1 MTTRPWI
8 VFRESSPAQ
17 EFHVASFRFQVAGGT
32 STMKRE
38 TWNSKLPGEPRPKLR
53 ALCVTLLLLALSLSL
68 NVDLS
73 FAASPGL
80 AERVIEHRLGN
91 GLTVLMVER
100 HQTPIVSVNITFAVG
115 GLNEQVGQTGIAHL
129 YEHMAFKGTRM
140 IGTTNYE
147 EEKPILDELALVGT
161 ELDQRQREFEANTA
175 RATDEARA
183 AIESLQK
190 RVTDLQAQASEYVV
204 GNEMALLY
212 QRHGGVGLNAST
224 GKDLTR
230 YMISFPANRLPLW
243 AEIEADRMAHPV
255 LREFYRER
263 GVVMEERRL
272 RNDDSPNGLL
282 FETFTSAAFR
292 AHGYGIPT
300 IGWGSDIL
308 SLTPADTEAFFKT
321 HYGPN
326 RATIAL
332 VGDINP
338 RDVIALIERTFG
350 KIPAAPPSPSL
361 VTVEPEQRGERRV
374 EVEFDAEPA
383 IVIGY
388 HKPTLGHPD
397 DDVFDVIDAVLSE
410 GLTSRLH
417 QKLVRDKRLAAS
429 VGSDAS
435 HPGVRAPN
443 LFVITATPLAP
454 HTTAEVEAAIY
465 EEIERLKREPVSPKE
480 LEKVLNNLD
489 ADLVRGLRSNSG
501 LASQLAL
508 YQALAGDW
516 QYILTSRDKIAKVT
530 AADVQRVA
538 TQYFTKSNRTV
549 AVLVKKG
556 NAKAAVATSV
566 SGVRP

>member
-1 MTTRPWI
+1 MTDCERCGVKRRVGKKT
-8 VFRESSPAQ
+8 
-17 EFHVASFRFQVAGGT
+17 AGGAI
-32 STMKRE
+32 SCAV
-38 TWNSKLPGEPRPKLR
+38 LAVC
-53 ALCVTLLLLALSLSL
+53 ALAMVTFHSINPSY
-68 NVDLS
+68 
-73 FAASPGL
+73 ASSSSL
-80 AERVIEHRLGN
+80 AERVIEHRLAN

-100 HQTPIVSVNITFAVG
+100 HQTPIVSINITFAVG
-115 GLNEQVGQTGIAHL
+115 GINEQVGQTGIAHL
-129 YEHMAFKGTRM
+129 YEHMAFKGTRI

-161 ELDQRQREFEANTA
+161 ELDQHQRDVDANGA
-175 RATDEARA
+175 RETDEERA
-183 AIESLQK
+183 MIDSLRK
-190 RVTDLQAQASEYVV
+190 RFAELQAQAAEYVV

-230 YMISFPANRLPLW
+230 YMISFPSNRLPLW
-243 AEIEADRMAHPV
+243 AAIESDRMAHPV
-255 LREFYRER
+255 LREFYKER

-292 AHGYGIPT
+292 AHSYGIPT

-308 SLTPADTEAFFKT
+308 SLTPADTEVFFKT

-332 VGDINP
+332 VGDVNP
-338 RDVIALIERTFG
+338 REVIALIEQTFG
-350 KIPAAPPSPSL
+350 KIPTAPPAPPL
-361 VTVEPEQRGERRV
+361 VTVEPEQRGERRI

-383 IVIGY
+383 IVVGY

-417 QKLVRDKRLAAS
+417 QKLVREKRLAAS

-435 HPGVRAPN
+435 HPGARAPN
-443 LFVITATPLAP
+443 LFVVTATPLAP

-508 YQALAGDW
+508 YQAVAGDW
-516 QYILTSRDKIAKVT
+516 QYILTSRDKVATVT

-538 TQYFTKSNRTV
+538 THYFTKANRTV

-556 NAKAAVATSV
+556 KSKAVAAMPV

>member
-1 MTTRPWI
+1 MTY
-8 VFRESSPAQ
+8 RES
-17 EFHVASFRFQVAGGT
+17 
-32 STMKRE
+32 
-38 TWNSKLPGEPRPKLR
+38 LR
-53 ALCVTLLLLALSLSL
+53 RRWLLSRQTAVRARSYFALATCLLIVLSVCPILDRSY
-68 NVDLS
+68 
-73 FAASPGL
+73 AATPSL
-80 AERVIEHRLGN
+80 AERVIEHRLAN
-91 GLTVLMVER
+91 GMTVLMVER
-100 HQTPIVSVNITFAVG
+100 HQTPIVSINITFAVG
-115 GLNEQVGQTGIAHL
+115 GINEQVGHTGLAHL
-129 YEHMAFKGTRM
+129 YEHMAFKGTRVV
-140 IGTTNYE
+140 GTTNYE
-147 EEKPILDELALVGT
+147 KEKPILDELARVGT
-161 ELDQRQREFEANTA
+161 ELDQRQRDVDAKGSS
-175 RATDEARA
+175 ATKDERSV
-183 AIESLQK
+183 IESLQK
-190 RVTDLQAQASEYVV
+190 QLQDLQSQAAQYVV

-230 YMISFPANRLPLW
+230 YMISLPSNRLPLW
-243 AEIEADRMAHPV
+243 AAIESDRMANPV
-255 LREFYRER
+255 LREFYKER
-263 GVVMEERRL
+263 GVVMEERRT

-282 FETFTSAAFR
+282 FETFTSTAFR

-308 SLTPADTEAFFKT
+308 SLTPAATEAFFKT

-338 RDVIALIERTFG
+338 QETIALIEGTFG
-350 KIPAAPPSPSL
+350 KIPAAPPAPPL
-361 VTVEPEQRGERRV
+361 ITVEPEQRGERRV

-397 DDVFDVIDAVLSE
+397 DDVFDVIDAVLSD

-417 QKLVRDKRLAAS
+417 HTLVREKRLAAS

-443 LFVITATPLAP
+443 LFVVTATPLAP
-454 HTTAEVEAAIY
+454 HTTAEVETAIY
-465 EEIERLKREPVSPKE
+465 EELERLKREPVSAME
-480 LEKVLNNLD
+480 LEKVLNNID

-508 YQALAGDW
+508 YQAVAGGW
-516 QYILTSRDKIAKVT
+516 RYILTSREKVAKVT

-538 TQYFTKSNRTV
+538 TRYFTKSNRTV

-556 NAKAAVATSV
+556 PSKSIAAMPV
-566 SGVRP
+566 GEVRP

>member
-1 MTTRPWI
+1 MTTRPWLFAHTAFLMR
-8 VFRESSPAQ
+8 VLQQGRG
-17 EFHVASFRFQVAGGT
+17 VAGHSGPYLENQ
-32 STMKRE
+32 SPL
-38 TWNSKLPGEPRPKLR
+38 LP
-53 ALCVTLLLLALSLSL
+53 ALHASRLTICTVVMALSLVFNST
-68 NVDLS
+68 VLS
-73 FAASPGL
+73 AASPSF
-80 AERVIEHRLGN
+80 ADRVIEHRLAN

-100 HQTPIVSVNITFAVG
+100 HQTPVVSINITFAVG
-115 GLNEQVGQTGIAHL
+115 GINEQVGQTGIAHL
-129 YEHMAFKGTRM
+129 YEHMAFKGTR
-140 IGTTNYE
+140 IVGTTDYE
-147 EEKPILDELALVGT
+147 KEKPILDELAIVGT
-161 ELDQRQREFEANTA
+161 ELDLREREMAA
-175 RATDEARA
+175 KGEGATGDERA
-183 AIESLQK
+183 AVESLQK
-190 RVTDLQAQASEYVV
+190 RFQALQAQAGQYVV
-204 GNEMALLY
+204 GNEMALMY

-230 YMISFPANRLPLW
+230 YMISLPSNRLPLW
-243 AEIEADRMAHPV
+243 AAIESDRMANPV
-255 LREFYRER
+255 LREFYKER

-308 SLTPADTEAFFKT
+308 SLTPAATEAFFKT
-321 HYGPN
+321 YYGPN

-338 RDVIALIERTFG
+338 QETIALIEGTFG
-350 KIPAAPPSPSL
+350 KIPAAPPAPPL

-397 DDVFDVIDAVLSE
+397 DDVFDVIDAVLSD

-417 QKLVRDKRLAAS
+417 QKLVREKRLAVS

-443 LFVITATPLAP
+443 LFVVTGTPVAP

-465 EEIERLKREPVSPKE
+465 EEVERLKQEPVSAQE
-480 LEKVLNNLD
+480 LGKVLNNLD

-508 YQALAGDW
+508 YQSLAGDW
-516 QYILTSRDKIAKVT
+516 RYILTSRDKVAKVT

-538 TQYFTKSNRTV
+538 AQYFTRSNRTV
-549 AVLVKKG
+549 AVLVKKSPGKSVTAMSG
-556 NAKAAVATSV
+556 NEVQ
-566 SGVRP
+566 P

>member
-1 MTTRPWI
+1 MKYRSRLRPWLRQDL
-8 VFRESSPAQ
+8 VFR
-17 EFHVASFRFQVAGGT
+17 GGQFFVFCLT
-32 STMKRE
+32 
-38 TWNSKLPGEPRPKLR
+38 
-53 ALCVTLLLLALSLSL
+53 LALIFHL
-68 NVDLS
+68 NIGFL
-73 FAASPGL
+73 FAASPSL
-80 AERVIEHRLGN
+80 AERVIEHKLAN

-100 HQTPIVSVNITFAVG
+100 HQTPVVSINITFAVG
-115 GLNEQVGQTGIAHL
+115 GINEQVGQTGLAHL
-129 YEHMAFKGTRM
+129 YEHMAFKGTRLV
-140 IGTTNYE
+140 GTTDYE
-147 EEKPILDELALVGT
+147 KEKPILDELASVGT
-161 ELDQRQREFEANTA
+161 ELDQRERDVAAKGGAATA
-175 RATDEARA
+175 DERA

-190 RVTDLQAQASEYVV
+190 RFLDLQAQASRYVV

-224 GKDLTR
+224 GKDVTR
-230 YMISFPANRLPLW
+230 YMISLPSNRLPLW
-243 AEIEADRMAHPV
+243 AAIESDRMANPV
-255 LREFYRER
+255 LREFYKER

-282 FETFTSAAFR
+282 FETFTSTAFR
-292 AHGYGIPT
+292 AHSYGIPT

-308 SLTPADTEAFFKT
+308 SLTPAATEAFFKA
-321 HYGPN
+321 HYGPDQ
-326 RATIAL
+326 ATIAL

-338 RDVIALIERTFG
+338 KETIALIEQTFG
-350 KIPAAPPSPSL
+350 KIPAAPPPPAL

-388 HKPTLGHPD
+388 HKPGLGHPD
-397 DDVFDVIDAVLSE
+397 DDVFDVIDAVLSD

-417 QKLVRDKRLAAS
+417 QTLVLEKRLAVS

-443 LFVITATPLAP
+443 LFIFTATPLAP
-454 HTTAEVEAAIY
+454 HTAAEVEAAVY
-465 EEIERLKREPVSPKE
+465 EEIERLKRESVASKE

-489 ADLVRGLRSNSG
+489 ADLIRGLRSNGG

-508 YQALAGDW
+508 YQAVAGDW
-516 QYILTSRDKIAKVT
+516 RYILTSRDKVAAVT

-556 NAKAAVATSV
+556 TDKTVAAIPLNEVK
-566 SGVRP
+566 P

>member
-1 MTTRPWI
+1 MRLLGLA
-8 VFRESSPAQ
+8 VFSLCMVILSPIHSAYASS
-17 EFHVASFRFQVAGGT
+17 S
-32 STMKRE
+32 S
-38 TWNSKLPGEPRPKLR
+38 
-53 ALCVTLLLLALSLSL
+53 
-68 NVDLS
+68 
-73 FAASPGL
+73 L
-80 AERVIEHRLGN
+80 AERVVEHRLAN

-100 HQTPIVSVNITFAVG
+100 HQTPIVSINITFAVG
-115 GLNEQVGQTGIAHL
+115 GIDEQVGQTGIAHL
-129 YEHMAFKGTRM
+129 YEHMAFKGTRT
-140 IGTTNYE
+140 IGTRNYE
-147 EEKPILDELALVGT
+147 EEQPLLDELALVGS
-161 ELDQRQREFEANTA
+161 ELDQRLREFDANGASETDET
-175 RATDEARA
+175 RAT
-183 AIESLQK
+183 IESLQE
-190 RVTDLQAQASEYVV
+190 RFTDLQAKASEYVV

-224 GKDLTR
+224 GKDVTR
-230 YMISFPANRLPLW
+230 YMISFPSNRLPLW
-243 AEIEADRMAHPV
+243 AAIESDRMAHPV
-255 LREFYRER
+255 LREFYKER

-272 RNDDSPNGLL
+272 RNDDSPSGLL

-308 SLTPADTEAFFKT
+308 SLTPADTEAFFKA

-326 RATIAL
+326 RATIAM

-338 RDVIALIERTFG
+338 REVIPLIEETFG
-350 KIPAAPPSPSL
+350 KIPAAPPPPQL

-388 HKPTLGHPD
+388 HKPTIRHPD
-397 DDVFDVIDAVLSE
+397 DDVFDVIDALLSE

-429 VGSDAS
+429 VGSDSS
-435 HPGVRAPN
+435 HPGARAPN
-443 LFVITATPLAP
+443 LFVVTATPLAP

-516 QYILTSRDKIAKVT
+516 QYVLASRDHIAKVT

-538 TQYFTKSNRTV
+538 TQYLTKSNRTV

-556 NAKAAVATSV
+556 NAKAVAGTPV
-566 SGVRP
+566 LGVRP

>member
-1 MTTRPWI
+1 MTTRLRLGSHIASLVQLLNPGRVVVDKS
-8 VFRESSPAQ
+8 VFCMANESSVRTAL
-17 EFHVASFRFQVAGGT
+17 HASRFT
-32 STMKRE
+32 
-38 TWNSKLPGEPRPKLR
+38 
-53 ALCVTLLLLALSLSL
+53 LCVVVMALSLVF
-68 NVDLS
+68 NVNRLS
-73 FAASPGL
+73 AAS
-80 AERVIEHRLGN
+80 ATFADRVIEHRLAN

-100 HQTPIVSVNITFAVG
+100 HQTPVVSVNITFAVG
-115 GLNEQVGQTGIAHL
+115 GINEQVGQTGIAHL
-129 YEHMAFKGTRM
+129 YEHMAFKGTR
-140 IGTTNYE
+140 IVGTTDYE
-147 EEKPILDELALVGT
+147 KEKPVLDELALVGT
-161 ELDQRQREFEANTA
+161 ELDLRE
-175 RATDEARA
+175 RA
-183 AIESLQK
+183 AAAKGGGATADERAAVESLQK
-190 RVTDLQAQASEYVV
+190 RFLALQAQAGQYVV
-204 GNEMALLY
+204 GNEMALMY

-230 YMISFPANRLPLW
+230 YMISLPSNRLPLW
-243 AEIEADRMAHPV
+243 AAIESDRMANPV
-255 LREFYRER
+255 LREFYKER
-263 GVVMEERRL
+263 GVVMEERRM

-308 SLTPADTEAFFKT
+308 SLTPAATEAFFKT

-338 RDVIALIERTFG
+338 QDTIALIERTFG
-350 KIPAAPPSPSL
+350 RIPAAPPAPSL

-383 IVIGY
+383 LVIGY
-388 HKPTLGHPD
+388 HKPTLKHPD
-397 DDVFDVIDAVLSE
+397 DDVFDVIDAVLSD

-417 QKLVRDKRLAAS
+417 QKLVREKRLAVS

-465 EEIERLKREPVSPKE
+465 EEVERLKQEPVSAQE

-508 YQALAGDW
+508 YQAVAGDW
-516 QYILTSRDKIAKVT
+516 RYILTSRDNVSKVT

-538 TQYFTKSNRTV
+538 AQYFTRSNRTV
-549 AVLVKKG
+549 ALLVKKG
-556 NAKAAVATSV
+556 LNKSV
-566 SGVRP
+566 TAMSGHEVQP

>member
-1 MTTRPWI
+1 MTNHPALASCEASEG
-8 VFRESSPAQ
+8 REAYNVKRIFSPDSN
-17 EFHVASFRFQVAGGT
+17 ASRFMIC
-32 STMKRE
+32 S
-38 TWNSKLPGEPRPKLR
+38 
-53 ALCVTLLLLALSLSL
+53 CVMALSLVF
-68 NVDLS
+68 NVNVPS
-73 FAASPGL
+73 YASSSNL
-80 AERVIEHRLGN
+80 AERVVEHRLAN

-100 HQTPIVSVNITFAVG
+100 HQTPIVSINITFAVG
-115 GLNEQVGQTGIAHL
+115 GINEQVGQTGIAHL

-140 IGTTNYE
+140 IGTMNYE
-147 EEKPILDELALVGT
+147 EEQPILDELALVGT
-161 ELDQRQREFEANTA
+161 EIDQRQRDFDANDA
-175 RATDEARA
+175 ADTDERRA
-183 AIESLQK
+183 KVEALQK
-190 RVTDLQAQASEYVV
+190 RFTDLQAKAAEYVV

-230 YMISFPANRLPLW
+230 YMISFPSNRLPLW
-243 AEIEADRMAHPV
+243 AAIESDRMAHPV
-255 LREFYRER
+255 LREFYKER

-338 RDVIALIERTFG
+338 REVIALIEETFG
-350 KIPAAPPSPSL
+350 KIPAAPPPPSL

-383 IVIGY
+383 IIIGY
-388 HKPTLGHPD
+388 HKPTLRHPD
-397 DDVFDVIDAVLSE
+397 DDVFDVIDALLSE
-410 GLTSRLH
+410 GLTSRLQ

-443 LFVITATPLAP
+443 LFVVTATPLAP

-516 QYILTSRDKIAKVT
+516 QYILTSRDNVAKVT

-538 TQYFTKSNRTV
+538 AQYLTKSNRTV

-556 NAKAAVATSV
+556 NAKAVAATPV
-566 SGVRP
+566 NGGRP